1 VLWSNSLELF
11 VLRHCRDVDGPSDR
25 LVARRIA
32 RVLRRHSDLAGLPHL
47 FVDRHAL
54 RLLRPQMAR
63 NLLSVIVN
71 ARTGWSICNRF
82 RARLVIQRIAQ
93 PSDRDHA
100 ECAKVGAQRTSE
112 TTVTAPI
119 FKRSVVGCPE
129 RHPKTS
135 NQAAVASGHAMSPFG
150 AVAPWVARRSFQITH
165 RDVRMAL
172 RKSRSSRPVEVGANS
187 AHGNTVIHGFRSAL
201 DKVLPVCGDVPCLNH
216 ASPHGSVCNV
226 AWTKVDGGTTAPNV

>member
-1 VLWSNSLELF
+1 MSSVSF
-11 VLRHCRDVDGPSDR
+11 QR
-25 LVARRIA
+25 LSHRSRRLAESAWQSFSRFNTLIIA
-32 RVLRRHSDLAGLPHL
+32 RASPYWAPRRKSWLVG
-47 FVDRHAL
+47 
-54 RLLRPQMAR
+54 
-63 NLLSVIVN
+63 VN
-71 ARTGWSICNRF
+71 ARTRWSICIRF

>member
-1 VLWSNSLELF
+1 MRTSRS
-11 VLRHCRDVDGPSDR
+11 RDSDR
-25 LVARRIA
+25 MGRRPDRCHRFRPRRVGCICGMARRISEA
-32 RVLRRHSDLAGLPHL
+32 RDGCRTRSRRHRDGPRGLEACEKQRRLAS
-47 FVDRHAL
+47 L
-54 RLLRPQMAR
+54 R
-63 NLLSVIVN
+63 VN
-71 ARTGWSICNRF
+71 ACTGWSICIRF

-135 NQAAVASGHAMSPFG
+135 KPSRRCLRHAMSPFG
-150 AVAPWVARRSFQITH
+150 AVAPWIVRRSFQITH

-172 RKSRSSRPVEVGANS
+172 RNSRSSRPVEIGANS
-187 AHGNTVIHGFRSAL
+187 AHGNTRDRRSARTRLSLTRTVCTIRRTSTIVSFL
-201 DKVLPVCGDVPCLNH
+201 D
-216 ASPHGSVCNV
+216 
-226 AWTKVDGGTTAPNV
+226 TRER